1 MARIIAVPKGGAG
14 KTSTTLNLGAA
25 LAARGHR
32 VLLIDF
38 DPQGNLSLS
47 LRVTPGKPSL
57 YTVTREFI
65 ATWEPH
71 LDRVILP
78 STIPNVDVA
87 PTDVWQYRKRN
98 AVRRRPAAEAAGS
111 WLTKAAC
118 AASGRPR
125 RRPSQHHSPPV
136 YGPGTCRVTAFLLRY
151 CDVWLNEADE
161 ELRGAD
167 RREYVLQKLLEP
179 VAPAYDFVIIDTLP
193 YFGMLVKNALVAADE
208 LIIPMQAEFLATQ
221 SIEMMLKLVER
232 IQRSGLNPLL
242 RVLGVLV
249 TQVDI
254 RTNMGR
260 QAESYARAE
269 FLGRVP
275 IFTATDYFIRA
286 ATSRR
291 STDSEPGIR
300 VRTVP
305 VGRWCGFSSQSR
317 AGPPS
322 NSKPRSETGS
332 PLGPY
337 SIRIT
342 LPR

>member
-1 MARIIAVPKGGAG
+1 MARIIAVAVPKGGAG

-25 LAARGHR
+25 LAARGQR

-47 LRVTPGKPSL
+47 LRAVPGAPSL
-57 YTVTREFI
+57 YSTIKEFI

-71 LDRVILP
+71 MERVIQP
-78 STIPNVDVA
+78 SSIPNIDIV
-87 PTDVWQYRKRN
+87 PT
-98 AVRRRPAAEAAGS
+98 
-111 WLTKAAC
+111 
-118 AASGRPR
+118 
-125 RRPSQHHSPPV
+125 
-136 YGPGTCRVTAFLLRY
+136 
-151 CDVWLNEADE
+151 DVWLNEADE

-167 RREYVLQKLLEP
+167 RREYVLQKLVEP
-179 VAPAYDFVIIDTLP
+179 VAHAYDFVLIDTLP

-249 TQVDI
+249 TQVDM

-260 QAESYARAE
+260 QAEGYARTE

-275 IFTATDYFIRA
+275 IFTT
-286 ATSRR
+286 T
-291 STDSEPGIR
+291 
-300 VRTVP
+300 VKRTV
-305 VGRWCGFSSQSR
+305 RMAESQAMGQSLAQYDPDGEAAAAYR
-317 AGPPS
+317 ALA
-322 NSKPRSETGS
+322 EEV
-332 PLGPY
+332 LHAA
-337 SIRIT
+337 
-342 LPR
+342 

>member
-1 MARIIAVPKGGAG
+1 MARIIAVAVPKGGAG

-71 LDRVILP
+71 LDRVIQP
-78 STIPNVDVA
+78 STIPNVDVV
-87 PTDVWQYRKRN
+87 PT
-98 AVRRRPAAEAAGS
+98 
-111 WLTKAAC
+111 
-118 AASGRPR
+118 
-125 RRPSQHHSPPV
+125 
-136 YGPGTCRVTAFLLRY
+136 
-151 CDVWLNEADE
+151 DVWLNEADE

-242 RVLGVLV
+242 RILGVLV
-249 TQVDI
+249 TQVDM

-260 QAESYARAE
+260 QAESYARTE

-275 IFTATDYFIRA
+275 IFTSTVKRTVRMAESQAMGQSLFQYDPDGEA
-286 ATSRR
+286 ATAYHALA
-291 STDSEPGIR
+291 EE
-300 VRTVP
+300 VL
-305 VGRWCGFSSQSR
+305 R
-317 AGPPS
+317 AS
-322 NSKPRSETGS
+322 
-332 PLGPY
+332 
-337 SIRIT
+337 
-342 LPR
+342 